1 MRKKLRKPLA
11 FLMAVLMMLSVMGV
25 QVLAEDTG
33 PSDTISTFSETVTEV
48 QEESKDGTEVQSTQE
63 ENAVEEQSIEKEEV
77 QSQKTEETGKQETV
91 QDKNINSVNAVDLKD
106 ENESEVTVDSESK
119 NEFQITEDTEK
130 NGNETATKVQTEN
143 SSQKS
148 ETKSDV
154 QSDAKSQ
161 ETEQKVNQT
170 ETKNELKKEEKEEN
184 KAAGEENIDG
194 IETASEEQ
202 IPDSAEPQFAGG
214 QSAIQ
219 VFSTGSGNRSLSH
232 QKYVEYNEADDTYDL
247 NLTVSGAIGTKEG
260 KVPLDV
266 LLVVDKSGSMKKK
279 MTGNGDGSKRDGDRR
294 IDSVVKATKGLTDTL
309 QANTNLDVRYSV
321 VTFSGPNDFY
331 TKGSD
336 SDASVDLDWSNQAS
350 NAYNTVNNI
359 KPSGATNYEAG
370 IKRAITQLGKAR
382 EEAQKIVIFL
392 TDGMPTVRKEVTPC
406 QEYTDERPA
415 KINEAEIKKNNDA
428 AVTAIKNMTADTFYC
443 IGAGPWFSNDT
454 SFPVKNLDEL
464 CSNVKAETSKRYT
477 ATDTTE
483 LNKVFE
489 DIAAEQSIML
499 CDHVDVTDELSENV
513 QVVMSNGKPQ
523 KLIVTVTDE
532 NNNNVVQPAEFVT
545 LLATDQNSSATI
557 RAVYQDGK
565 LRMIFPE
572 SYKLEP
578 YWTYKVTATISATE
592 KAYQNYKDAGD
603 KYPDTGEAETGITS
617 AGKPGLRSNDS
628 ANVTYVYNDVEKTE
642 PYNNPVI
649 QLHLAKV
656 TITKKVEGNMRNV
669 NQKFEF
675 RYAVNGEQQDSIYL
689 KDGESESITIPRGAE
704 VKVEE
709 IGAGEYVTTYVYII
723 GNSDEV
729 SGSGKEITLENV
741 ATDANITVT
750 NTRNMNPPTGV
761 NPSSFTPFAI
771 LFTAGISSLMG
782 AMLWMFLKR
791 KYSESY
797 MEF

>member
-33 PSDTISTFSETVTEV
+33 PSDTISTFSENVTEV

-63 ENAVEEQSIEKEEV
+63 ENAA
-77 QSQKTEETGKQETV
+77 
-91 QDKNINSVNAVDLKD
+91 DA
-106 ENESEVTVDSESK
+106 
-119 NEFQITEDTEK
+119 
-130 NGNETATKVQTEN
+130 
-143 SSQKS
+143 
-148 ETKSDV
+148 DV
-154 QSDAKSQ
+154 Q
-161 ETEQKVNQT
+161 ETEKEVKQT
-170 ETKNELKKEEKEEN
+170 EKQNGVEKESEKKEISEEEIN
-184 KAAGEENIDG
+184 ET
-194 IETASEEQ
+194 ETASEEQ

-232 QKYVEYNEADDTYDL
+232 QKYVEYNETEDTYDL
-247 NLTVSGAIGTKEG
+247 NLTVSGAVGTKEG

-279 MTGNGDGSKRDGDRR
+279 MTGNEDGSKHDGDRR

-336 SDASVDLDWSNQAS
+336 SDASVDLDWSNQAF

-532 NNNNVVQPAEFVT
+532 NNHNVVQPAESVT
-545 LLATDQNSSATI
+545 LPATDQNSSATI

-578 YWTYKVTATISATE
+578 YWTYKVTVTISATE
-592 KAYQNYKDAGD
+592 KAYQNYKDSGD

-617 AGKPGLRSNDS
+617 SGKPGLHSNDS
-628 ANVTYVYNDVEKTE
+628 ANVTYVYDDVEKTE

-761 NPSSFTPFAI
+761 NLSSFTPFAI

>member
-1 MRKKLRKPLA
+1 MRRKLRKPLA

-33 PSDTISTFSETVTEV
+33 PSDAISTFSETVTEV
-48 QEESKDGTEVQSTQE
+48 REESKDGTEVQSTQE
-63 ENAVEEQSIEKEEV
+63 ENAADAKRSEGENKPEMTTDSE
-77 QSQKTEETGKQETV
+77 
-91 QDKNINSVNAVDLKD
+91 NKD
-106 ENESEVTVDSESK
+106 ESK
-119 NEFQITEDTEK
+119 VSAEAEK
-130 NGNETATKVQTEN
+130 TGNEKVTDVQTEN
-143 SSQKS
+143 SSKESDTKS
-148 ETKSDV
+148 EADV
-154 QSDAKSQ
+154 Q
-161 ETEQKVNQT
+161 ETEKEVKQT
-170 ETKNELKKEEKEEN
+170 EKQNGVEKESEKKEISEEEIN
-184 KAAGEENIDG
+184 ET
-194 IETASEEQ
+194 ETASEEQ

-247 NLTVSGAIGTKEG
+247 NLTVSGAVGTKEG

-279 MTGNGDGSKRDGDRR
+279 MTGNEDGSKHDGDRR

-336 SDASVDLDWSNQAS
+336 FDASVDLDWSNQAF

-406 QEYTDERPA
+406 REYTDERPA

-477 ATDTTE
+477 AMDTTE

-532 NNNNVVQPAEFVT
+532 NNHNVVQPAESVT
-545 LLATDQNSSATI
+545 LPATDQNSSATI

-578 YWTYKVTATISATE
+578 YWTYKVTVTISATE

-617 AGKPGLRSNDS
+617 SGKPGLHSNDS
-628 ANVTYVYNDVEKTE
+628 ANVTYVYDDVEKTE

-761 NPSSFTPFAI
+761 NLSSFTPFAI

>member
-1 MRKKLRKPLA
+1 MRRKLRKPLA

-33 PSDTISTFSETVTEV
+33 PSDAISTFSETVTEV
-48 QEESKDGTEVQSTQE
+48 REESKDGTEVQSTQE
-63 ENAVEEQSIEKEEV
+63 ENAADAKSSEGENKPEMTTDSE
-77 QSQKTEETGKQETV
+77 
-91 QDKNINSVNAVDLKD
+91 NKD
-106 ENESEVTVDSESK
+106 ESK
-119 NEFQITEDTEK
+119 VSAEAEK
-130 NGNETATKVQTEN
+130 TGNEKVTDVQTEN
-143 SSQKS
+143 SSKESDTKS
-148 ETKSDV
+148 EADV
-154 QSDAKSQ
+154 Q
-161 ETEQKVNQT
+161 ETEKEVKQT
-170 ETKNELKKEEKEEN
+170 EKQNGVEKESEKKEISEEEIN
-184 KAAGEENIDG
+184 ET
-194 IETASEEQ
+194 ETASEEQ

-247 NLTVSGAIGTKEG
+247 NLTVSGAVGTKEG

-279 MTGNGDGSKRDGDRR
+279 MTGNEDGSKHDGDRR

-336 SDASVDLDWSNQAS
+336 SDASVDLDWSNQAF

-532 NNNNVVQPAEFVT
+532 NNHNVVQPAESVT
-545 LLATDQNSSATI
+545 LPATDQNSSATI

-617 AGKPGLRSNDS
+617 SGKPGLHSNDS
-628 ANVTYVYNDVEKTE
+628 ANVTYVYDDVEKTE

-761 NPSSFTPFAI
+761 NLSSFTPFAI

>member
-33 PSDTISTFSETVTEV
+33 PSDTISAFSETVTEV

-77 QSQKTEETGKQETV
+77 QSQINEQTENQETV
-91 QDKNINSVNAVDLKD
+91 KD
-106 ENESEVTVDSESK
+106 ENTNAADAKSSESENKSEMTTDSENKDESK
-119 NEFQITEDTEK
+119 VSAEAEKTENEKVTD
-130 NGNETATKVQTEN
+130 VQTEN
-143 SSQKS
+143 SSKES
-148 ETKSDV
+148 DTKSDADV
-154 QSDAKSQ
+154 Q
-161 ETEQKVNQT
+161 ETEKEVKQT
-170 ETKNELKKEEKEEN
+170 EKQNEVEKESEKKEVSEEEIN
-184 KAAGEENIDG
+184 E
-194 IETASEEQ
+194 IETVSEEQ
-202 IPDSAEPQFAGG
+202 IPDSAESPFTGG

-247 NLTVSGAIGTKEG
+247 NLTVSGAVGTKEG

-266 LLVVDKSGSMKKK
+266 LLVVDKSGSMEQK
-279 MTGNGDGSKRDGDRR
+279 MTGSDDGSKEDGNRR
-294 IDSVVKATKGLTDTL
+294 IDSVVKATQRLTDTL

-321 VTFSGPNDFY
+321 VTFSGPNNFNR
-331 TKGSD
+331 TGSD
-336 SDASVDLDWSNQAS
+336 SDASVDLNWSNRAS
-350 NAYNTVNNI
+350 SAYNTVNNI
-359 KPSGATNYEAG
+359 DPSGGTNYEAG
-370 IKRAITQLGKAR
+370 IKKAINQLKSAR

-392 TDGMPTVRKEVTPC
+392 TDGMPTVREGVTPC
-406 QEYTDERPA
+406 EEYKDKKKTQ
-415 KINEAEIKKNNDA
+415 INETAIKRNNDA
-428 AVTAIKNMTADTFYC
+428 AVTAIKNMTADAFYC
-443 IGAGPWFSNDT
+443 IGAGPWFLDAT

-477 ATDTTE
+477 ATDTSE
-483 LNKVFE
+483 LNKIFE
-489 DIAAEQSIML
+489 DIAAEQSTML

-513 QVVMSNGKPQ
+513 QVVMSDGKPQ

-532 NNNNVVQPAEFVT
+532 NNHNVVQPAESVT
-545 LLATDQNSSATI
+545 LPATDQNSSATVC
-557 RAVYQDGK
+557 AVYQDGK

-572 SYKLEP
+572 NYKLEP
-578 YWTYKVTATISATE
+578 YWTYKVTVTISATE

-617 AGKPGLRSNDS
+617 AGKPGLHSNDS
-628 ANVTYVYNDVEKTE
+628 ANVTYVYDDVEKTE

-649 QLHLAKV
+649 QLHLTKV

-669 NQKFEF
+669 NKKFEF

-709 IGAGEYVTTYVYII
+709 IGAGEYVTTYVYTI
-723 GNSDEV
+723 GSGNEV
-729 SGSGKEITLENV
+729 SGKGKEITLENV
-741 ATDANITVT
+741 AADANITVT

-761 NPSSFTPFAI
+761 NPSSFTPFVI
-771 LFTAGISSLMG
+771 LFTAGISSLVG
-782 AMLWMFLKR
+782 AMLWMFFKR

>member
-1 MRKKLRKPLA
+1 MRRKLRKPLA

-33 PSDTISTFSETVTEV
+33 PSDAISTFSETVTEV
-48 QEESKDGTEVQSTQE
+48 REESKDGTEVQSTQE
-63 ENAVEEQSIEKEEV
+63 ENAADAKSSEGENKPEMTTDSE
-77 QSQKTEETGKQETV
+77 
-91 QDKNINSVNAVDLKD
+91 NKD
-106 ENESEVTVDSESK
+106 ESK
-119 NEFQITEDTEK
+119 VSAEAEK
-130 NGNETATKVQTEN
+130 TGNEKVTDVQTEN
-143 SSQKS
+143 SSKESDTKS
-148 ETKSDV
+148 EADV
-154 QSDAKSQ
+154 Q
-161 ETEQKVNQT
+161 ETEKEVKQT
-170 ETKNELKKEEKEEN
+170 EKQNGVEKESEKKEISEEEIN
-184 KAAGEENIDG
+184 ET
-194 IETASEEQ
+194 ETASEEQ

-247 NLTVSGAIGTKEG
+247 NLTVSGAVGTKEG

-279 MTGNGDGSKRDGDRR
+279 MTGNEDGSKHDGDRR

-370 IKRAITQLGKAR
+370 IKKAITQLGKAR

-415 KINEAEIKKNNDA
+415 KINEVEIKKNNDA

-532 NNNNVVQPAEFVT
+532 NNHNVVQPAESVT
-545 LLATDQNSSATI
+545 LPATDQNSSATI

-578 YWTYKVTATISATE
+578 YWTYKVTVTISATE

-617 AGKPGLRSNDS
+617 SGKPGLHSNDS
-628 ANVTYVYNDVEKTE
+628 ANVTYVYDDVEKTE

-761 NPSSFTPFAI
+761 NLSSFTPFAI

-782 AMLWMFLKR
+782 AMLWMFLQR

>member
-1 MRKKLRKPLA
+1 MRRKLRKPLA

-33 PSDTISTFSETVTEV
+33 PSDAISTFSETVTEV
-48 QEESKDGTEVQSTQE
+48 REGSKDGTEVQSTQE
-63 ENAVEEQSIEKEEV
+63 ENAADAKRSEGENKPEMTTDSE
-77 QSQKTEETGKQETV
+77 
-91 QDKNINSVNAVDLKD
+91 NKD
-106 ENESEVTVDSESK
+106 ESK
-119 NEFQITEDTEK
+119 VSAEAEK
-130 NGNETATKVQTEN
+130 TGNEKVTDVQTEN
-143 SSQKS
+143 SSKESDTKS
-148 ETKSDV
+148 EADV
-154 QSDAKSQ
+154 Q
-161 ETEQKVNQT
+161 ETEKEVKQT
-170 ETKNELKKEEKEEN
+170 EKQNGVEKESEKKEISEEEIN
-184 KAAGEENIDG
+184 ET
-194 IETASEEQ
+194 ETASEEQ

-247 NLTVSGAIGTKEG
+247 NLTVSGAVGTKEG

-279 MTGNGDGSKRDGDRR
+279 MTGNEDGSKHDGDRR

-336 SDASVDLDWSNQAS
+336 SDASVDLDWSNQAF

-406 QEYTDERPA
+406 QEYTDERTA

-532 NNNNVVQPAEFVT
+532 NNHNVVQPAESVT
-545 LLATDQNSSATI
+545 LPATDQNSSATI

-572 SYKLEP
+572 NYKLEP
-578 YWTYKVTATISATE
+578 YWTYKVTVTISATE

-617 AGKPGLRSNDS
+617 SGKPGLHSNDS
-628 ANVTYVYNDVEKTE
+628 ANVTYVYDDVEKTE

-761 NPSSFTPFAI
+761 NLSSFTPFAI

>member
-1 MRKKLRKPLA
+1 MRRKLRKPLA

-33 PSDTISTFSETVTEV
+33 PSDAISTFSETVTEV
-48 QEESKDGTEVQSTQE
+48 REESKDGTEVQSTQE
-63 ENAVEEQSIEKEEV
+63 ENAA
-77 QSQKTEETGKQETV
+77 
-91 QDKNINSVNAVDLKD
+91 DA
-106 ENESEVTVDSESK
+106 
-119 NEFQITEDTEK
+119 
-130 NGNETATKVQTEN
+130 
-143 SSQKS
+143 
-148 ETKSDV
+148 DV
-154 QSDAKSQ
+154 Q
-161 ETEQKVNQT
+161 ETEKEVKQT
-170 ETKNELKKEEKEEN
+170 EKQNGVEKESEKKEISEEEIN
-184 KAAGEENIDG
+184 ET
-194 IETASEEQ
+194 ETASEEQ

-232 QKYVEYNEADDTYDL
+232 QKYVEYNEADDTYNL
-247 NLTVSGAIGTKEG
+247 NLTVSGAVGTKEG

-279 MTGNGDGSKRDGDRR
+279 MTGNEDGSKHDGDRR

-331 TKGSD
+331 TEGSD

-359 KPSGATNYEAG
+359 RPSGATNYEAG
-370 IKRAITQLGKAR
+370 IKKAITQLGKAR

-392 TDGMPTVRKEVTPC
+392 TDGMPTVREGVTPC
-406 QEYTDERPA
+406 QEYTDDRPA
-415 KINEAEIKKNNDA
+415 KINETEIKKNNDA
-428 AVTAIKNMTADTFYC
+428 AVTAIKNMTTDAFYC

-477 ATDTTE
+477 ATDTSE

-489 DIAAEQSIML
+489 DIAAEQSTML

-532 NNNNVVQPAEFVT
+532 NNNNVVQPAESVT
-545 LLATDQNSSATI
+545 LPATDQNSSATI

-578 YWTYKVTATISATE
+578 YWTYKVTVTISATE
-592 KAYQNYKDAGD
+592 KAYQNYKDAGYE
-603 KYPDTGEAETGITS
+603 YPDTGEAETGITS
-617 AGKPGLRSNDS
+617 AGKPGLHSNDS
-628 ANVTYVYNDVEKTE
+628 ANVTYVYDDVEKTE

-723 GNSDEV
+723 GNGDEV

-741 ATDANITVT
+741 AADANITVT

>member
-1 MRKKLRKPLA
+1 MRRKLRKPLA

-48 QEESKDGTEVQSTQE
+48 REESKDGTEVQSTQE
-63 ENAVEEQSIEKEEV
+63 ENAA
-77 QSQKTEETGKQETV
+77 
-91 QDKNINSVNAVDLKD
+91 DA
-106 ENESEVTVDSESK
+106 
-119 NEFQITEDTEK
+119 
-130 NGNETATKVQTEN
+130 
-143 SSQKS
+143 
-148 ETKSDV
+148 DV
-154 QSDAKSQ
+154 Q
-161 ETEQKVNQT
+161 ETEKEVKQT
-170 ETKNELKKEEKEEN
+170 EKQNGVEKESEKKEISEEEIN
-184 KAAGEENIDG
+184 ET
-194 IETASEEQ
+194 ETASEEQ

-247 NLTVSGAIGTKEG
+247 NLTVSGAVGTKEG

-279 MTGNGDGSKRDGDRR
+279 MTGNGDGSKWDGDRR

-331 TKGSD
+331 TNGSD

-359 KPSGATNYEAG
+359 GPSGATNYEAG
-370 IKRAITQLGKAR
+370 IKKAITQLGKAR

-392 TDGMPTVRKEVTPC
+392 TDGMPTVREGVTPC
-406 QEYTDERPA
+406 QEYTDDRPA
-415 KINEAEIKKNNDA
+415 KINETEIKKNNDV
-428 AVTAIKNMTADTFYC
+428 AVTAIKNMTTDAFYC

-464 CSNVKAETSKRYT
+464 CSNVKAEISKRYT
-477 ATDTTE
+477 ATDTSE
-483 LNKVFE
+483 LNKIFE
-489 DIAAEQSIML
+489 NIAAEQSTML

-532 NNNNVVQPAEFVT
+532 NNNNVVQPAESVT
-545 LLATDQNSSATI
+545 LPATDQNSSATI

-578 YWTYKVTATISATE
+578 YWTYKVTVTISATE

-617 AGKPGLRSNDS
+617 AGKPGLHSNDS
-628 ANVTYVYNDVEKTE
+628 ANVTYVYDDVEKTE

-761 NPSSFTPFAI
+761 NLSSFTPFAI

>member
-1 MRKKLRKPLA
+1 MRRKLRKPLA

-33 PSDTISTFSETVTEV
+33 PSDEISTFSETVTEV
-48 QEESKDGTEVQSTQE
+48 REESKDGTEVQSTQE
-63 ENAVEEQSIEKEEV
+63 EHAADAKSSEGENKPEMTTDSE
-77 QSQKTEETGKQETV
+77 
-91 QDKNINSVNAVDLKD
+91 NKD
-106 ENESEVTVDSESK
+106 ESK
-119 NEFQITEDTEK
+119 VSAEAEK
-130 NGNETATKVQTEN
+130 TGNEKVTDVQTEN
-143 SSQKS
+143 SSKESDTKS
-148 ETKSDV
+148 EADV
-154 QSDAKSQ
+154 Q
-161 ETEQKVNQT
+161 ETEKEVKQT
-170 ETKNELKKEEKEEN
+170 EKQNGVEKESEKKEISEHEKNET
-184 KAAGEENIDG
+184 
-194 IETASEEQ
+194 ETASEEQ
-202 IPDSAEPQFAGG
+202 IPDSAESQFAGG
-214 QSAIQ
+214 QSATQ

-247 NLTVSGAIGTKEG
+247 NLTVSGAVGTKEG

-279 MTGNGDGSKRDGDRR
+279 MTGNEDGSKHDGDRR

-336 SDASVDLDWSNQAS
+336 SDASVDLDWSNQAF

-532 NNNNVVQPAEFVT
+532 NNHNVVQPAESVT
-545 LLATDQNSSATI
+545 LPATDQNSSATI

-578 YWTYKVTATISATE
+578 YWTYKVTVTISATE
-592 KAYQNYKDAGD
+592 KAYQNYKDSGD

-617 AGKPGLRSNDS
+617 SGKPGLHSNDS
-628 ANVTYVYNDVEKTE
+628 ANVTYVYDDVEKTE

-761 NPSSFTPFAI
+761 NLSSFIPFAI
-771 LFTAGISSLMG
+771 LFTAGISSLIG

>member
-1 MRKKLRKPLA
+1 MRRKLRKPLA

-33 PSDTISTFSETVTEV
+33 PSDAISTFSETVTEV
-48 QEESKDGTEVQSTQE
+48 REESKDGTEVQSTQE
-63 ENAVEEQSIEKEEV
+63 ENAADAKSSEGENKPEM
-77 QSQKTEETGKQETV
+77 TT
-91 QDKNINSVNAVDLKD
+91 NSENKD
-106 ENESEVTVDSESK
+106 ESK
-119 NEFQITEDTEK
+119 VSAEAEK
-130 NGNETATKVQTEN
+130 TGNEKVTDVQTEN
-143 SSQKS
+143 SSKESDTKS
-148 ETKSDV
+148 EADV
-154 QSDAKSQ
+154 Q
-161 ETEQKVNQT
+161 ETEKEVKQT
-170 ETKNELKKEEKEEN
+170 EKQNGVEKESEKKEISEEEIN
-184 KAAGEENIDG
+184 ET
-194 IETASEEQ
+194 ETASEEQ

-247 NLTVSGAIGTKEG
+247 NLTVSGAVGTKEG

-279 MTGNGDGSKRDGDRR
+279 MTGNEDGSKHDGDRR

-370 IKRAITQLGKAR
+370 IKRAINQLGKAR

-454 SFPVKNLDEL
+454 SFPIKNLDEL

-532 NNNNVVQPAEFVT
+532 NNHNVVQPAESVT
-545 LLATDQNSSATI
+545 LPATDQNSSATI

-578 YWTYKVTATISATE
+578 YWTYKVTVTISATE

-617 AGKPGLRSNDS
+617 SGKPGLYSNDS
-628 ANVTYVYNDVEKTE
+628 ANVTYVYDDVEKTE

-761 NPSSFTPFAI
+761 NLSSFTPFAI

>member
-1 MRKKLRKPLA
+1 MRRKLRKPLA

-48 QEESKDGTEVQSTQE
+48 REESKDGTEVQSTQE
-63 ENAVEEQSIEKEEV
+63 ENAA
-77 QSQKTEETGKQETV
+77 
-91 QDKNINSVNAVDLKD
+91 DA
-106 ENESEVTVDSESK
+106 
-119 NEFQITEDTEK
+119 
-130 NGNETATKVQTEN
+130 
-143 SSQKS
+143 
-148 ETKSDV
+148 DV
-154 QSDAKSQ
+154 Q
-161 ETEQKVNQT
+161 ETEKEVKQT
-170 ETKNELKKEEKEEN
+170 EKQNGVEKESEKKEISEEEIN
-184 KAAGEENIDG
+184 ET
-194 IETASEEQ
+194 ETASEEQ

-247 NLTVSGAIGTKEG
+247 NLTVSGAVGTKEG

-279 MTGNGDGSKRDGDRR
+279 MTGNEDGSKHDGDRR

-359 KPSGATNYEAG
+359 GPSGATNYEAG
-370 IKRAITQLGKAR
+370 IKKAITQLGKAR

-392 TDGMPTVRKEVTPC
+392 TDGMPTVREGVTPC
-406 QEYTDERPA
+406 QEYTDDRPA
-415 KINEAEIKKNNDA
+415 KINETEIKKNNDA
-428 AVTAIKNMTADTFYC
+428 AVTAIKNMTTDAFYC
-443 IGAGPWFSNDT
+443 IGAGPWFSNAT

-532 NNNNVVQPAEFVT
+532 NNHNVVQPAESVT
-545 LLATDQNSSATI
+545 LPATDQNSSATI

-578 YWTYKVTATISATE
+578 YWTYKVTVTISATE

-617 AGKPGLRSNDS
+617 SGKPGLHSNDS
-628 ANVTYVYNDVEKTE
+628 ANVTYVYDDVEKTE

-761 NPSSFTPFAI
+761 NLSSFTPFAI

>member
-1 MRKKLRKPLA
+1 MRRKLRKPLA

-33 PSDTISTFSETVTEV
+33 PSDAISTFSETVTEV
-48 QEESKDGTEVQSTQE
+48 REESKDGTEVQSTQE
-63 ENAVEEQSIEKEEV
+63 ENAADAKSSEGENKPEMTTDSE
-77 QSQKTEETGKQETV
+77 
-91 QDKNINSVNAVDLKD
+91 NKD
-106 ENESEVTVDSESK
+106 ESK
-119 NEFQITEDTEK
+119 VSAEAEK
-130 NGNETATKVQTEN
+130 TGNEKVTDVQTEN
-143 SSQKS
+143 SSKESDTKS
-148 ETKSDV
+148 EADV
-154 QSDAKSQ
+154 Q
-161 ETEQKVNQT
+161 ETEKEVKQT
-170 ETKNELKKEEKEEN
+170 EKQNGVEKESEKKEISEEEIN
-184 KAAGEENIDG
+184 ET
-194 IETASEEQ
+194 ETASEEQ

-247 NLTVSGAIGTKEG
+247 NLTVSGAVGTKEG

-279 MTGNGDGSKRDGDRR
+279 MTGNEDGSKHDGDRR

-336 SDASVDLDWSNQAS
+336 SDASVDLDWSNQAF

-428 AVTAIKNMTADTFYC
+428 AVTAIKNMIADTFYC

-532 NNNNVVQPAEFVT
+532 NNHNVVQPAESVT
-545 LLATDQNSSATI
+545 LPATDQNSSATI

-572 SYKLEP
+572 NYKLEP
-578 YWTYKVTATISATE
+578 YWTYKVTVTISATE
-592 KAYQNYKDAGD
+592 KAYQTYKDAGD

-617 AGKPGLRSNDS
+617 SGKPGLHSNDS
-628 ANVTYVYNDVEKTE
+628 ANVTYVYDDVEKTE

-649 QLHLAKV
+649 QLHLEKV

-761 NPSSFTPFAI
+761 NLSSFTPFAI
-771 LFTAGISSLMG
+771 LFTAGISSLIG

>member
-1 MRKKLRKPLA
+1 MRRKLRKPLA

-33 PSDTISTFSETVTEV
+33 PSDAISTFSETVTEV
-48 QEESKDGTEVQSTQE
+48 REESKDGTEVQSTQE
-63 ENAVEEQSIEKEEV
+63 ENAADAKRSEGENKPEMTTDSE
-77 QSQKTEETGKQETV
+77 
-91 QDKNINSVNAVDLKD
+91 NKD
-106 ENESEVTVDSESK
+106 ESK
-119 NEFQITEDTEK
+119 VSAEAEK
-130 NGNETATKVQTEN
+130 TGNEKVTDVQTEN
-143 SSQKS
+143 SSKESDTKS
-148 ETKSDV
+148 EADV
-154 QSDAKSQ
+154 Q
-161 ETEQKVNQT
+161 ETEKEVKQT
-170 ETKNELKKEEKEEN
+170 EKQNGVEKESEKKEISEEEIN
-184 KAAGEENIDG
+184 ET
-194 IETASEEQ
+194 ETASEEQ

-247 NLTVSGAIGTKEG
+247 NLTVSGAVGTKEG

-279 MTGNGDGSKRDGDRR
+279 MTGNEDGSKHDGDRR

-336 SDASVDLDWSNQAS
+336 SDASVDLDWSNQAF

-406 QEYTDERPA
+406 QEYTDERTA

-532 NNNNVVQPAEFVT
+532 NNHNVVQPAESVT
-545 LLATDQNSSATI
+545 LPATDQNSSATI

-572 SYKLEP
+572 NYKLEP
-578 YWTYKVTATISATE
+578 YWTYKVTVTISATE

-617 AGKPGLRSNDS
+617 SGKPGLHSNDS
-628 ANVTYVYNDVEKTE
+628 ANVTYVYDDVEKTE

-761 NPSSFTPFAI
+761 NLSSFTPFAI

>member
-1 MRKKLRKPLA
+1 MRRKLRKPLA
-11 FLMAVLMMLSVMGV
+11 FLMAVLMMLSMMGV

-48 QEESKDGTEVQSTQE
+48 REESKDGTEVQSTQE
-63 ENAVEEQSIEKEEV
+63 ENAADAKSSEGENKPEMTTDSE
-77 QSQKTEETGKQETV
+77 
-91 QDKNINSVNAVDLKD
+91 NKD
-106 ENESEVTVDSESK
+106 ESK
-119 NEFQITEDTEK
+119 VSAEAEK
-130 NGNETATKVQTEN
+130 TGNEKVTDIQTEN
-143 SSQKS
+143 SSKESDTKS
-148 ETKSDV
+148 EADV
-154 QSDAKSQ
+154 Q
-161 ETEQKVNQT
+161 ETEKEVKQT
-170 ETKNELKKEEKEEN
+170 EKQNGVEKESEKKEISEEEIN
-184 KAAGEENIDG
+184 ET
-194 IETASEEQ
+194 ETASEEQ

-247 NLTVSGAIGTKEG
+247 NLTVSGAVGTKEG

-279 MTGNGDGSKRDGDRR
+279 MTGNEDGSKHDGDRR

-336 SDASVDLDWSNQAS
+336 SDASVDLDWSNQAF

-532 NNNNVVQPAEFVT
+532 NNHNVVQPAESVT
-545 LLATDQNSSATI
+545 LPATDQNSSATI

-592 KAYQNYKDAGD
+592 KAYQNYKDSGD

-617 AGKPGLRSNDS
+617 SGKPGLHSNDS
-628 ANVTYVYNDVEKTE
+628 ANVTYVYDDVEKTE

-761 NPSSFTPFAI
+761 NLSSFIPFAI

-782 AMLWMFLKR
+782 VMLWMFLKR

>member
-1 MRKKLRKPLA
+1 MRRKLRKPLA

-48 QEESKDGTEVQSTQE
+48 REESKDGTEVQSTQE
-63 ENAVEEQSIEKEEV
+63 ENAA
-77 QSQKTEETGKQETV
+77 
-91 QDKNINSVNAVDLKD
+91 DA
-106 ENESEVTVDSESK
+106 
-119 NEFQITEDTEK
+119 
-130 NGNETATKVQTEN
+130 
-143 SSQKS
+143 
-148 ETKSDV
+148 DV
-154 QSDAKSQ
+154 Q
-161 ETEQKVNQT
+161 ETEKEVKQT
-170 ETKNELKKEEKEEN
+170 EKQNGVEKESEKKEISEEEIN
-184 KAAGEENIDG
+184 ET
-194 IETASEEQ
+194 ETASEEQ

-247 NLTVSGAIGTKEG
+247 NLTVSGAVGTKEG

-279 MTGNGDGSKRDGDRR
+279 MTGNEDGSKHDGDRR

-359 KPSGATNYEAG
+359 GPSGATNYEAG
-370 IKRAITQLGKAR
+370 IKKAITQLGKAR

-392 TDGMPTVRKEVTPC
+392 TDGMPTVREGVTPC
-406 QEYTDERPA
+406 QEYTDDRPA
-415 KINEAEIKKNNDA
+415 KINETEIKKNNDA
-428 AVTAIKNMTADTFYC
+428 AVTAIKNMTTDAFYC
-443 IGAGPWFSNDT
+443 IGAGPWFSNAT

-532 NNNNVVQPAEFVT
+532 NNHNVVQPAESVT
-545 LLATDQNSSATI
+545 LPATDQNSSATI

-578 YWTYKVTATISATE
+578 YWTYKVTVTISATE

-617 AGKPGLRSNDS
+617 SGKPGLHSNDS
-628 ANVTYVYNDVEKTE
+628 ANVTYVYDDVEKTE

-761 NPSSFTPFAI
+761 NLSSFTPFAI

-791 KYSESY
+791 KYNESY

>member
-1 MRKKLRKPLA
+1 MRRKLRKPLA

-33 PSDTISTFSETVTEV
+33 PSDAISTFSETVTEV
-48 QEESKDGTEVQSTQE
+48 REESKDGTEVQSTQE
-63 ENAVEEQSIEKEEV
+63 ENAA
-77 QSQKTEETGKQETV
+77 
-91 QDKNINSVNAVDLKD
+91 DA
-106 ENESEVTVDSESK
+106 
-119 NEFQITEDTEK
+119 
-130 NGNETATKVQTEN
+130 
-143 SSQKS
+143 
-148 ETKSDV
+148 DV
-154 QSDAKSQ
+154 Q
-161 ETEQKVNQT
+161 ETEKEVKQT
-170 ETKNELKKEEKEEN
+170 EKQNGVEKESEKKEISEEEIN
-184 KAAGEENIDG
+184 ET
-194 IETASEEQ
+194 ETASEEQ

-232 QKYVEYNEADDTYDL
+232 QKYVEYNEADDTYNL
-247 NLTVSGAIGTKEG
+247 NLTVSGAVGTKEG

-279 MTGNGDGSKRDGDRR
+279 MTGNEDGSKHDGDRR

-331 TKGSD
+331 TEGSD

-359 KPSGATNYEAG
+359 RPSGATNYEAG
-370 IKRAITQLGKAR
+370 IKKAITQLGKAR

-392 TDGMPTVRKEVTPC
+392 TDGMPTVREGVTPC
-406 QEYTDERPA
+406 QEYTDDRPA
-415 KINEAEIKKNNDA
+415 KINETEIKKNNDA
-428 AVTAIKNMTADTFYC
+428 AVTAIKNMTTDAFYC

-477 ATDTTE
+477 ATDTSE
-483 LNKVFE
+483 LNKIFE
-489 DIAAEQSIML
+489 NIAAEQSTML

-532 NNNNVVQPAEFVT
+532 NNNNVVQPAESVT
-545 LLATDQNSSATI
+545 LPATDQNSSATI

-578 YWTYKVTATISATE
+578 YWTYKVTVTISATE
-592 KAYQNYKDAGD
+592 KAYQNYKDAGYE
-603 KYPDTGEAETGITS
+603 YPDTGEAETGITS
-617 AGKPGLRSNDS
+617 AGKPGLHSNDS
-628 ANVTYVYNDVEKTE
+628 ANVTYVYDDVEKTE

-723 GNSDEV
+723 GNGDEV

-741 ATDANITVT
+741 AADANITVT

>member
-1 MRKKLRKPLA
+1 MRRKLRKPLA

-33 PSDTISTFSETVTEV
+33 PSDAISTFSETVTEV
-48 QEESKDGTEVQSTQE
+48 REESKDGTEVQSTQE
-63 ENAVEEQSIEKEEV
+63 ENAADAKSSEGENKPEMTTDSE
-77 QSQKTEETGKQETV
+77 
-91 QDKNINSVNAVDLKD
+91 NKD
-106 ENESEVTVDSESK
+106 ESK
-119 NEFQITEDTEK
+119 VSAEAEK
-130 NGNETATKVQTEN
+130 IGNEKVTDVQTEN
-143 SSQKS
+143 SSKESDTKS
-148 ETKSDV
+148 EVDV
-154 QSDAKSQ
+154 Q
-161 ETEQKVNQT
+161 ETEKEVKQT
-170 ETKNELKKEEKEEN
+170 EKQNGVEKESEKKEISEEEIN
-184 KAAGEENIDG
+184 ET
-194 IETASEEQ
+194 ETASEEQ

-247 NLTVSGAIGTKEG
+247 NLTVSGAVGTKEG

-279 MTGNGDGSKRDGDRR
+279 MTGNEDGSKHDGDRR

-336 SDASVDLDWSNQAS
+336 SDASVDLDWSNQAF

-532 NNNNVVQPAEFVT
+532 NNHNVVQPAESVT
-545 LLATDQNSSATI
+545 LPATDQNSSATI

-578 YWTYKVTATISATE
+578 YWTYKVTVTISATE

-617 AGKPGLRSNDS
+617 SGKPGLHSNDS
-628 ANVTYVYNDVEKTE
+628 ANVTYVYDDVEKTE

-761 NPSSFTPFAI
+761 NLSSFTPFAI

>member
-1 MRKKLRKPLA
+1 MRRKLRKPLA

-33 PSDTISTFSETVTEV
+33 PSDAISTFSETVTEV
-48 QEESKDGTEVQSTQE
+48 REESKDGTEVQSTQE
-63 ENAVEEQSIEKEEV
+63 ENAADAKRSEGENKPEMTTDSE
-77 QSQKTEETGKQETV
+77 
-91 QDKNINSVNAVDLKD
+91 NKD
-106 ENESEVTVDSESK
+106 ESK
-119 NEFQITEDTEK
+119 VSAEAEK
-130 NGNETATKVQTEN
+130 TGNEKVTDVQTEN
-143 SSQKS
+143 SSKESDTKS
-148 ETKSDV
+148 EADV
-154 QSDAKSQ
+154 Q
-161 ETEQKVNQT
+161 ETEKEVKQT
-170 ETKNELKKEEKEEN
+170 EKQNGVEKESEKKEISEEEIN
-184 KAAGEENIDG
+184 ET
-194 IETASEEQ
+194 ETASEEQ

-247 NLTVSGAIGTKEG
+247 NLTVSGAVGTKEG

-279 MTGNGDGSKRDGDRR
+279 MTGNEDGSKHDGDRR

-336 SDASVDLDWSNQAS
+336 SDASVDLDWSNQAF

-406 QEYTDERPA
+406 REYTDERPA

-477 ATDTTE
+477 AMDTTE

-532 NNNNVVQPAEFVT
+532 NNHNVVQPAESVT
-545 LLATDQNSSATI
+545 LPATDQNSSATI

-578 YWTYKVTATISATE
+578 YWTYKVTVTISATE

-617 AGKPGLRSNDS
+617 SGKPGLHSNDS
-628 ANVTYVYNDVEKTE
+628 ANVTYVYDDVEKTE

-761 NPSSFTPFAI
+761 NLSSFTPFAI